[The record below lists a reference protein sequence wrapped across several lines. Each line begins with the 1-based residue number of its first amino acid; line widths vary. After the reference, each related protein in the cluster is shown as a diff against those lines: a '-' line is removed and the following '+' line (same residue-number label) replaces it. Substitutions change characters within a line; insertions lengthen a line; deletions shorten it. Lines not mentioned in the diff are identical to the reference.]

1 MFEIKNHRLWNK
13 MTLFHFLL
21 LEIEM
26 TSEFSI
32 SFLNGV
38 FRKLKQNFGTSFFMT
53 IYFDCDL
60 DNSVV
65 NL

>member
-1 MFEIKNHRLWNK
+1 

-38 FRKLKQNFGTSFFMT
+38 FGKKENFWTSFFMI
-53 IYFDCDL
+53 IYFDFDL

>member
-38 FRKLKQNFGTSFFMT
+38 FGKKENFGTSLLMT
-53 IYFDCDL
+53 IYFDFDVDICL
-60 DNSVV
+60 
-65 NL
+65 